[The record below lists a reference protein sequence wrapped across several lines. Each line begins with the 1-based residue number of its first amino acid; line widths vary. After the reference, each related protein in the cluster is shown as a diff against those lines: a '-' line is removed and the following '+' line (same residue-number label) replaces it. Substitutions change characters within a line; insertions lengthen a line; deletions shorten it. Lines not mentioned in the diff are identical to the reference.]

1 MTICGYRCARPRVSR
16 SARRLQTPAAYRPV
30 GARDTPVGP
39 TEAAVGLVNGLWQ
52 RTPIAN
58 GCDAI
63 NLLRGIYLGGYV
75 PTRRRDARPS
85 RGFAVR
91 RRSCSFLLQWRGVP
105 ITL

>member
-1 MTICGYRCARPRVSR
+1 MRYAAGVKVGPKAPNTNSVPPSRGKRP
-16 SARRLQTPAAYRPV
+16 PI
-30 GARDTPVGP
+30 GP

-75 PTRRRDARPS
+75 PTRRRDARLS
-85 RGFAVR
+85 RGFTVR

-105 ITL
+105 ITLGVFTQ